1 MIILSIVIV
10 LLLGVVYYLYFKN
23 NALRNA
29 AREHRSEDN
38 NEDGEEVF
46 YYEEPAYSVLAN
58 KQITKKEAVQTINAA
73 IGRNELS
80 NANTS
85 FSKLNK
91 AKPVWWYD
99 ILPEKFSEDLNLILR
114 KES

>member
-73 IGRNELS
+73 IGRNKLS
-80 NANTS
+80 IQIKIFQNSIKQNPFGGLIYFPKS
-85 FSKLNK
+85 FQKT
-91 AKPVWWYD
+91 
-99 ILPEKFSEDLNLILR
+99 
-114 KES
+114 